1 MAACGG
7 RSRRQKRAGVGVKR
21 GSVLPDEGERGG
33 GRCCHWSREREAPS
47 GREKGGVTAE
57 KKRGLQ
63 LLRDGGLPWFLVV
76 DGEDGERGTL
86 ALWCDRRERRRCSR
100 KATDDDSTCAEEDE
114 DGCRWWLCKNLACYG
129 GWLVGDVATC
139 NNGVVAAAG
148 GLLAAW
154 WLAGSAGE
162 GGKGSGEKNLACY
175 GGWLVGDVAT
185 CNNGVVAAA
194 GGLSTAW
201 WLAGS
206 TGEGGKGSG
215 EVQWI
220 RLSYRL
226 VLQL

>member
-7 RSRRQKRAGVGVKR
+7 RSRRQKRRRVGVKR
-21 GSVLPDEGERGG
+21 GRERRW
-33 GRCCHWSREREAPS
+33 RCCHWSREREAPS
-47 GREKGGVTAE
+47 GERKEELQREEERLQATDE
-57 KKRGLQ
+57 KFLSWWSTERETT
-63 LLRDGGLPWFLVV
+63 LLK
-76 DGEDGERGTL
+76 E
-86 ALWCDRRERRRCSR
+86 
-100 KATDDDSTCAEEDE
+100 ATDDDSTCAEEMKMAVVGVFMVAFYRRTWPATVAGWSVTWSTASWC
-114 DGCRWWLCKNLACYG
+114 GCWR
-129 GWLVGDVATC
+129 V
-139 NNGVVAAAG
+139 
-148 GLLAAW
+148 